1 MFLNEGR
8 ATWLAALVLLVAV
21 TAGCGVSVPR
31 QESKWT
37 SLLAEVRAFERRLG
51 FSRTSNFLDLSKE
64 EESSTTCG
72 RASRLYLPYSY
83 EDPAIRWRNAVTEAE
98 CREGSEGLDIYFS
111 KVEAWGEV
119 GTPVT
124 SSMLEGKLDRFFYL
138 VIHEDCHD
146 QFDLPHGFEEA
157 LCNVIAYKAM
167 PVFSRERYGDASRE
181 HKAVSQFTARQE
193 ALTRGTTAVYE
204 QLETLYGRYRRKEM
218 SADELLKERAALY
231 RKAGKALAWRR
242 GALNNVG
249 LANDMTYS
257 RHYPYIVSVYEAL
270 GRDLER
276 TVAFFKR
283 VDAIKPAR
291 QAVMKQYRI
300 ESKNSVELI
309 RAYEAEVVK
318 TVEKALAEE
327 LKKRQ

>member
-1 MFLNEGR
+1 MHLNNGCAVR
-8 ATWLAALVLLVAV
+8 LAALALLAAVA
-21 TAGCGVSVPR
+21 AGCGLWVPR

-37 SLLAEVRAFERRLG
+37 ALLEEVRAFEHRMG
-51 FSRTSNFLDLSKE
+51 FSRTDNFLDLSKE
-64 EESSTTCG
+64 EEAITVCG

-83 EDPAIRWRNAVTEAE
+83 EDPAIQWRRSVTEQE
-98 CREGSEGLDIYFS
+98 CREGSEGYDIYYS

-124 SSMLEGKLDRFFYL
+124 PSMLEGKLDRFFYL

-146 QFDLPHGFEEA
+146 QFDLPYGIEEA

-167 PVFSRERYGDASRE
+167 PVFSRERYGANSRE
-181 HKAVSQFTARQE
+181 HKAVSQYADRQE
-193 ALTRGTTAVYE
+193 ALTRGAKAGYE
-204 QLETLYGRYRRKEM
+204 QLERLYGRYRRKEM
-218 SADELLKERAALY
+218 SAEALLRERAALF
-231 RKAGKALAWRR
+231 RKAEKALAWRR

-257 RHYPYIVSVYEAL
+257 RHYPLLESVYVAL

-283 VDAIKPAR
+283 VDEIKPSR
-291 QAVMKQYRI
+291 QAVMKRNRI
-300 ESKNSVELI
+300 DNKDSVELL
-309 RAYEAEVVK
+309 RVYEAEVVA
-318 TVEKALAEE
+318 TIARALAETA
-327 LKKRQ
+327 RR